1 MKLFK
6 RKKPNNI
13 FELPI
18 DKAAL
23 YDACI
28 LSTLFHLVGELKDPI
43 FSYEQSWDDNHYH
56 RINDEGRG
64 TITFLDDGFIAA
76 FRFEGSRRLREEFDI
91 ENKLKEMPEK
101 YREIAESETLQ
112 YLLEDVDGVVQ
123 PSITTFIWNI
133 NGKTYSFDDLT
144 TFQTESAE
152 LIMPHISNEKDLMN
166 YWMEYHEDLDKNE
179 LDFVN
184 TLWNFYKK
192 NKSFKELKLSI
203 SDLPNSY
210 QDDGL
215 REFVETLNELGI
227 QHDIKLPEKV
237 NKPHIKSIEKTD
249 ISYDYL
255 YLNRYCAYM
264 TILYAS
270 KRDLFPHNIKLEWKE
285 NCFYISNVT
294 TTIILCFQGR
304 TYIGACLTHHS
315 YTNRKEIPDYIMD
328 RIHSNKCFASIIA
341 KQNYPSMLYFWC
353 NFNVESGVPFNE
365 WEQSDIGLV
374 KWFLGFKDEVK
385 PKLQK
390 KEQDCFENIVEKYI
404 KLDILMS
411 IFQHT
416 VVESIEKRYLKL
428 NKADI
433 SDVDFDEQVL
443 SQINIMLVK

>member
-1 MKLFK
+1 MNLFR
-6 RKKPNNI
+6 RKKPNDI
-13 FELPI
+13 FEFPI
-18 DKAAL
+18 DKTEL

-28 LSTLFHLVGELKDPI
+28 LSTLFHLAGELKNPL
-43 FSYEQSWDDNHYH
+43 FGYEQSWDGNNYH

-64 TITFLDDGFIAA
+64 TITFFDDGFVGA

-91 ENKLKEMPEK
+91 DKKLKEMPEK

-133 NGKTYSFDDLT
+133 KGKTLSFDDIN

-152 LIMPHISNEKDLMN
+152 LIMPYFSNERVIMN
-166 YWMEYHEDLDKNE
+166 YWIEYHEDLDKSE
-179 LDFVN
+179 IDFVN
-184 TLWNFYKK
+184 SLWNFYKE
-192 NKSFKELKLSI
+192 NKSFNGLKISL

-215 REFVETLNELGI
+215 REFVGTLNELGI
-227 QHDIKLPEKV
+227 QHDIKPPKKV
-237 NKPHIKSIEKTD
+237 NIPLKKNIEKTD
-249 ISYDYL
+249 IRYDYL

-285 NCFYISNVT
+285 NCFYISNGT
-294 TTIILCFQGR
+294 TTIVICFQGL

-328 RIHSNKCFASIIA
+328 SIHSDKCFASIIA
-341 KQNYPSMLYFWC
+341 KQNYPSKLYFWC
-353 NFNVESGVPFNE
+353 NFNVESEVPFNE

-416 VVESIEKRYLKL
+416 IVESIEKRYLKL

-433 SDVDFDEQVL
+433 SDIDFDEQVL
-443 SQINIMLVK
+443 SQINIVLVK

>member
-1 MKLFK
+1 MKFFK

-91 ENKLKEMPEK
+91 ENKLKEMPEE

-112 YLLEDVDGVVQ
+112 FLLEDVDGVVQ

-192 NKSFKELKLSI
+192 NKSFKGLKLNI

-237 NKPHIKSIEKTD
+237 KKPHIKSIEKTD

-328 RIHSNKCFASIIA
+328 SIHSDKCFASIIA

-353 NFNVESGVPFNE
+353 NFNVESEVPFNE

>member
-112 YLLEDVDGVVQ
+112 FLLEDVDGVVQ

-144 TFQTESAE
+144 TIQTESAE
-152 LIMPHISNEKDLMN
+152 LIMPHISNEKEIMN

-192 NKSFKELKLSI
+192 NKSFKGLKLSI

-215 REFVETLNELGI
+215 RKFVETLNELGI

-237 NKPHIKSIEKTD
+237 KKPHIKSIEKTD

-304 TYIGACLTHHS
+304 T
-315 YTNRKEIPDYIMD
+315 
-328 RIHSNKCFASIIA
+328 
-341 KQNYPSMLYFWC
+341 
-353 NFNVESGVPFNE
+353 
-365 WEQSDIGLV
+365 
-374 KWFLGFKDEVK
+374 
-385 PKLQK
+385 
-390 KEQDCFENIVEKYI
+390 
-404 KLDILMS
+404 
-411 IFQHT
+411 
-416 VVESIEKRYLKL
+416 
-428 NKADI
+428 
-433 SDVDFDEQVL
+433 
-443 SQINIMLVK
+443 

>member
-1 MKLFK
+1 MKFFK

-152 LIMPHISNEKDLMN
+152 LIMPHISNEKDIMN

-192 NKSFKELKLSI
+192 NKSFKGLKLSI

-227 QHDIKLPEKV
+227 QHDIQLPEKV

-304 TYIGACLTHHS
+304 NI
-315 YTNRKEIPDYIMD
+315 
-328 RIHSNKCFASIIA
+328 
-341 KQNYPSMLYFWC
+341 
-353 NFNVESGVPFNE
+353 
-365 WEQSDIGLV
+365 LV
-374 KWFLGFKDEVK
+374 
-385 PKLQK
+385 
-390 KEQDCFENIVEKYI
+390 
-404 KLDILMS
+404 
-411 IFQHT
+411 
-416 VVESIEKRYLKL
+416 
-428 NKADI
+428 
-433 SDVDFDEQVL
+433 
-443 SQINIMLVK
+443 LV